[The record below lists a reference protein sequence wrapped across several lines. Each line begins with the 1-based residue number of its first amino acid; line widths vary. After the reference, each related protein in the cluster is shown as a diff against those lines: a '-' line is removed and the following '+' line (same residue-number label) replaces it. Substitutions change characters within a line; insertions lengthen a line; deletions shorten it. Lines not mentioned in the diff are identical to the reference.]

1 MAGLTPQGLEIK
13 SLTEVIDDYKTQAIA
28 IFSDQTLPGDVVDVG
43 DNSALGRI
51 IGVVSPALADVWEA
65 LQLVADSFNP
75 NAATGIA
82 LDNIVVLSGINR
94 LPETP
99 TRAQVVFQGD
109 TNIALSSPLGKVYS
123 SVQQRS
129 YSIVNP
135 VMLSPQAASGVGV
148 AVITPTAGA
157 TYTISYTT
165 DGVNYIDTSI
175 VAAASPTRLSILNQ
189 LKVAVDAALSA
200 TFNSY
205 IDTPNERLFLLRDD
219 PFQTVSFTTSI
230 NMRIEKVLKPGL
242 VQDDEDGPFPANAFD
257 IDTIS
262 VPIVGW
268 DSVSNPVPAI
278 TGRLQETDEELRER
292 FRNSKFII
300 SANIIEALIDA
311 LRNVTGVKDVQVYEN
326 DTDITNSLGVT
337 PHAFMP
343 IVFGG
348 LPTDIAQAIW
358 ENQPTGIGSIGNT
371 VVQIADSQGYIHDIG
386 FKRPTEVP
394 IYMTL
399 DISNTGGL
407 PGDAIA
413 QIRQNLI
420 DYGEITYFIG
430 DDIIYSR
437 FYTPINAVPGHEVN
451 SFTIGTAPSP
461 VGTSNITI
469 AFDAVATFDPAN
481 IIITI
486 SP

>member
-13 SLTEVIDDYKTQAIA
+13 SLTDVIEDYKTQAVS

-65 LQLVADSFNP
+65 VQQVNDSFNP

-94 LPETP
+94 LAETP
-99 TRAQVVFQGD
+99 TRAQVVLRGD
-109 TNIALSSPLGKVYS
+109 TNISISSPLGKVYS

-135 VMLSPQAASGVGV
+135 VVMSPQAASGIGV

-157 TYTISYTT
+157 VYTISYTT
-165 DGVNYIDTSI
+165 DGINYIDTS
-175 VAAASPTRLSILNQ
+175 VTATSTPTRLSIINQ
-189 LKVAVDAALSA
+189 LKVAVDSALGA
-200 TFNSY
+200 TFNSF
-205 IDTPNERLFLLRDD
+205 IEGERLFLQRDD

-262 VPIVGW
+262 VPIIGW
-268 DSVSNPVPAI
+268 DSVTNPVPAI
-278 TGRLQETDEELRER
+278 TGRLEETDEELRER

-300 SANIIEALIDA
+300 SANIIEALIDE
-311 LRNVTGVKDVQVYEN
+311 LRSVAGVRDVQVYEN
-326 DTDITNSLGVT
+326 DTDFTNSLGVT

-358 ENQPTGIGSIGNT
+358 ENQPTGIASIGNV

-394 IYMTL
+394 VYMTL

-413 QIRQNLI
+413 QIRQNLV
-420 DYGEITYFIG
+420 DYGNSTYFIG
-430 DDIIYSR
+430 DDVIYSR

-451 SFTIGTAPSP
+451 SFKIGTAPSP
-461 VGTSNITI
+461 TGTANIPI
-469 AFDAVATFDPAN
+469 AFDAVATFDPAH